1 MPGAFTINI
10 SSISFTLFGKLQFMK
25 RYCLALDLKN
35 NEQAIAAY
43 EHYHKQVWPEIVES
57 IKVTGIVRME
67 IYRVFNRLFM
77 IMETTDN
84 FSFQQKAQADTANRI
99 VQEWEALMSSY
110 QQVLPGTPAG
120 EKWVL
125 MEKIFDLR

>member
-1 MPGAFTINI
+1 
-10 SSISFTLFGKLQFMK
+10 MK
-25 RYCLALDLKN
+25 RFCLALDLKN
-35 NEQAIAAY
+35 DEEAIAAY
-43 EHYHKQVWPEIVES
+43 EHHHKQVWPEIVES
-57 IKVTGIVRME
+57 IKVTGIISME

-84 FSFQQKAQADTANRI
+84 FSFQHKAQADTANKK
-99 VQEWEALMSSY
+99 VQQWEALMSTY

-120 EKWVL
+120 GKWML